1 MDSNEEFVV
10 VNEENDNRRDAVA
23 RLDVLVDL
31 FKQTIRTLNQ
41 SSILLKDELQTAIT
55 VTLQSSTPDH
65 SSTVEHLVKQLD
77 DISVSPEEVRK
88 TYVRQ
93 LCSRLVAV
101 NEEKQVVMTE
111 LVELNNQLRKA
122 EAETRKWKK
131 IIEPILKIETEIKKF
146 DSTLSSKEESVL
158 DETGSLLSDDS
169 TVDDVCNFL
178 NSMHNRIQTLHT
190 EAAAMKKTDKSTSET
205 YTQVYLAN
213 KLQNSPDK
221 HCMNNMNSNG
231 IQVDSHTLKFV
242 TCLPDEIPL
251 PSMASLMR
259 NIDLKELVREE
270 VLRILSERNQD
281 FSTPSTTTSVA
292 SLLDDKLLAPVA
304 NTPPT
309 QPETSVTHNVPSAPS
324 ILNLWPQLS
333 FNGVSCKHVPPPLT
347 AGEEVTEISNI
358 NEFNSTPSA
367 PDNSSEQLTEN
378 QHNRSNYGSWLTEL
392 GLNPCEE
399 SFNKPMERPSVPSY
413 SVDEEQPW
421 CPGCHQMFASRADLE
436 EHLIDC
442 LL

>member
-10 VNEENDNRRDAVA
+10 VNEENDSRRDAVA

-77 DISVSPEEVRK
+77 DISVSPDEVRK
-88 TYVRQ
+88 AYVRQ

-122 EAETRKWKK
+122 EAENRKWKK
-131 IIEPILKIETEIKKF
+131 LIEPILKIETEIKKL
-146 DSTLSSKEESVL
+146 DSKLYPKEESVL
-158 DETGSLLSDDS
+158 DESGSLLSDDT

-178 NSMHNRIQTLHT
+178 NSMHNRIQTLNT
-190 EAAAMKKTDKSTSET
+190 EAAAVKETDKSTSET
-205 YTQVYLAN
+205 YTQVSLAN
-213 KLQNSPDK
+213 NLQNSPDK
-221 HCMNNMNSNG
+221 HCVNNVNSNG
-231 IQVDSHTLKFV
+231 IQVDSHTLKFG

-270 VLRILSERNQD
+270 VSRILSERNQD
-281 FSTPSTTTSVA
+281 TSTTSVA
-292 SLLDDKLLAPVA
+292 SVPVDNLLAPVA
-304 NTPPT
+304 KTAPT
-309 QPETSVTHNVPSAPS
+309 QPETSATHNIPSAPS
-324 ILNLWPQLS
+324 ILNLWSNLS
-333 FNGVSCKHVPPPLT
+333 FNGVSSKHVPPPLT
-347 AGEEVTEISNI
+347 AGEEVAEITNI

-367 PDNSSEQLTEN
+367 PDNSSEQLAEN
-378 QHNRSNYGSWLTEL
+378 QVNRSNYGSWLTEL

-399 SFNKPMERPSVPSY
+399 SFKKPVERPSVPSF